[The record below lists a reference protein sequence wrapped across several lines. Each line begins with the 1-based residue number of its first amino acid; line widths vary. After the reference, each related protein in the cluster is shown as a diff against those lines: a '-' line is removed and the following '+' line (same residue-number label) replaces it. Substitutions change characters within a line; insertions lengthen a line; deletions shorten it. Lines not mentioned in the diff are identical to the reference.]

1 MRSIRSGDLVRFI
14 RDQSDEIEKVLFPG
28 AEGEVY
34 LVVSRPKMSV
44 YTVPGDRSHE
54 TLSVEIV
61 RGTQIQTVPVNV
73 LERDCSPEK

>member
-1 MRSIRSGDLVRFI
+1 MRSIRLGDLVRFI

-28 AEGEVY
+28 SSGEVY
-34 LVVSRPKMSV
+34 LVVSGPKMSV
-44 YTVPGDRSHE
+44 YTNRGDGSHE

-61 RGTQIQTVPVNV
+61 RGIQIQTVPVNI